1 MCGYAVYH
9 TITILSII
17 THWFGFWKTNF
28 NELLLWR
35 WWNEA
40 FLLHLLREGWGVLVG
55 KSNSKFGLALHMD
68 WEHFCWLE
76 VVSLFPLVVV
86 TFNCNWNCYFYCYYL
101 NLFYFYFISFVW
113 LLASEWWLPLECLRC
128 FLLIVVLWL
137 LHLVLLLRC
146 NCRCFLLLMLLLLFS
161 DPWFTCGLF
170 EKHRRRKYK
179 IVETANI
186 QNPFIHLPFS
196 ICNDKATTTTTT
208 KQQPKI
214 AHIENVSIESVFFSI
229 YVGIY
234 LLAETNFDSY
244 IC

>member
-1 MCGYAVYH
+1 MQC
-9 TITILSII
+9 TTQSQS
-17 THWFGFWKTNF
+17 FP
-28 NELLLWR
+28 
-35 WWNEA
+35 
-40 FLLHLLREGWGVLVG
+40 LLHIDLVFGKQISMSCFYGDGEMKRSCYICWERGGVCWLV
-55 KSNSKFGLALHMD
+55 NLILNLDWHMD

-146 NCRCFLLLMLLLLFS
+146 NCRCFLLLMLFLLLLS

-170 EKHRRRKYK
+170 EKCPD
-179 IVETANI
+179 EEN
-186 QNPFIHLPFS
+186 
-196 ICNDKATTTTTT
+196 T
-208 KQQPKI
+208 K
-214 AHIENVSIESVFFSI
+214 
-229 YVGIY
+229 
-234 LLAETNFDSY
+234 
-244 IC
+244 

>member
-1 MCGYAVYH
+1 MAGHPLPTENPLTQTRSFHSIIFQIETIALVCVCVWLHICLCMCGYAVYH

-40 FLLHLLREGWGVLVG
+40 FLLHLLRDGWGVWVG
-55 KSNSKFGLALHMD
+55 KSNSKFGLAVHMD

-76 VVSLFPLVVV
+76 VVSLFLLVVV
-86 TFNCNWNCYFYCYYL
+86 TFNCNWNWNCYFYCYYL

-113 LLASEWWLPLECLRC
+113 LLASEWWLPSECLRC

-146 NCRCFLLLMLLLLFS
+146 NCRCFLLLVLFLLFS

-170 EKHRRRKYK
+170 EKCPD
-179 IVETANI
+179 EEN
-186 QNPFIHLPFS
+186 
-196 ICNDKATTTTTT
+196 T
-208 KQQPKI
+208 K
-214 AHIENVSIESVFFSI
+214 
-229 YVGIY
+229 
-234 LLAETNFDSY
+234 
-244 IC
+244 